1 MISKLREEL
10 IALVKKAQQG
20 DRDAYS
26 QIVRQF
32 QNLAVGYAYSILR
45 NFPLA
50 EEAAQEA
57 FIEAYLNLKR
67 LRKPATFPSW
77 LKKIVF
83 KQCDRLTRKKRLP
96 VVSDAQT
103 GEIIS
108 SQSSP
113 SAIAERRELQ
123 QIVNQAIELL
133 PKAER
138 EVITLFYIGERS
150 QKEISAFLE
159 VPVSTVKNRLFNA
172 RKKLKTNFS
181 SMVED
186 YLYNQRPS
194 QNNDFTNRVE
204 QIIDAASNGNET
216 AMQTLLQQ
224 DSSLANA
231 QDNDIKTTPLTNASH
246 RGYLKIVKL
255 LVLFGAD
262 VNAKEGNYSQST
274 ALHWA
279 AADGHLNVVEFL
291 VSKGAKIDVRDNWH
305 NLTPLGW
312 ATIVQYPNLSR
323 ARGTQHQEVR
333 EFLLEQGA
341 ELDIFS
347 AIALGDLE
355 QINSLIEADPEV
367 LDQRLGFVQHQMQP
381 LHYAISENKSE
392 IAKLLI
398 QSEAD
403 LQATT
408 IFSVSPLCLATQQGD
423 RDIIELLQE
432 QNVSQDLATLLVT
445 EQLSQAEKLIER
457 QPNLIAENALLLHY
471 LIEIKSSLET
481 ISWLIDRGAN
491 IEVKAKYQIHD
502 YVAQLTP
509 LHAAVK
515 AESVEIVRLLI
526 QKKANINTKT
536 TGELQITAL
545 HGAAAKGNLA
555 IISLLAEYQADLNIE
570 DNINIGT
577 PIDWAKEFEQPV
589 AFELLENLSNVG

>member
-1 MISKLREEL
+1 MTLKLRQES
-10 IALVKKAQQG
+10 IALVEKAQKG
-20 DRDAYS
+20 DRHAYS
-26 QIVRQF
+26 QIVKQF

-67 LRKPATFPSW
+67 LRKPAAFPGW

-96 VVSDAQT
+96 VVSDVQT

-123 QIVNQAIELL
+123 QIVTRAIELL
-133 PKAER
+133 PNAER

-194 QNNDFTNRVE
+194 QNNDFTDRVE
-204 QIIDAASNGNET
+204 RIIDAASDGDET
-216 AMQTLLQQ
+216 AMQTPLQQ
-224 DSSLANA
+224 DSRLANTQA
-231 QDNDIKTTPLTNASH
+231 NDIKTTPLTNASH

-279 AADGHLNVVEFL
+279 AADGHLNVVKFL
-291 VSKGAKIDVRDNWH
+291 VSKGAKIDVADNWH

-323 ARGTQHQEVR
+323 ARGTQHREVR

-341 ELDIFS
+341 KLDIFS
-347 AIALGDLE
+347 AIALDDLKS
-355 QINSLIEADPEV
+355 INTLIKANPE
-367 LDQRLGFVQHQMQP
+367 LLKQRLGFVNHHMQP
-381 LHYAISENKSE
+381 LHYAISEHKNE

-398 QSEAD
+398 QQGAD

-408 IFSVSPLCLATQQGD
+408 RFGVTPLCLATQQGD
-423 RDIIELLQE
+423 RDLVRLLNE
-432 QNVSQDLATLLVT
+432 QNVSQLATLLVS
-445 EQLSQAEKLIER
+445 EQLLQADKLIEQ
-457 QPNLIAENALLLHY
+457 QPSLVAENTLLLHY
-471 LIEIKSSLET
+471 LIEIKSSPDT

-502 YVAQLTP
+502 YVSQLTP
-509 LHAAVK
+509 LHAAVRVD
-515 AESVEIVRLLI
+515 SVEITQLLI
-526 QKKANINTKT
+526 EKNANINAKTK
-536 TGELQITAL
+536 GELQITAL
-545 HGAAAKGNLA
+545 HGAAARGNLA
-555 IISLLAEYQADLNIE
+555 IIRLLAKHKADLNIE

-577 PIDWAKEFEQPV
+577 ALDWAKEFEQPT
-589 AFELLENLSNVG
+589 AIELLENLSNLS

>member
-1 MISKLREEL
+1 MTLKLREES
-10 IALVKKAQQG
+10 IALVEKAQKG
-20 DRDAYS
+20 DRNAYS
-26 QIVRQF
+26 QIVKQF

-67 LRKPATFPSW
+67 LRKPAAFPGW

-96 VVSDAQT
+96 VVSNTQT
-103 GEIIS
+103 GEIVS

-123 QIVNQAIELL
+123 QIVKQAIELL
-133 PKAER
+133 PKAEG

-159 VPVSTVKNRLFNA
+159 VPISTVKNRLFNA

-186 YLYNQRPS
+186 YLFNQRPS

-204 QIIDAASNGNET
+204 RVIDASCDGDET
-216 AMQTLLQQ
+216 AMQTLLKQ
-224 DSSLANA
+224 DSSLANS
-231 QDNDIKTTPLTNASH
+231 QDNDIKTTPLIDASH

-279 AADGHLNVVEFL
+279 AADGHLKVVKFL
-291 VSKGAKIDVRDNWH
+291 VKKGAKINVTDNWH

-312 ATIVQYPNLSR
+312 ATIVQYPNLSCS
-323 ARGTQHQEVR
+323 RGTRHKEVR

-347 AIALGDLE
+347 AIALDDIKSINALIKADLE
-355 QINSLIEADPEV
+355 V
-367 LDQRLGFVQHQMQP
+367 LNQRLGFTNHQMQP

-392 IAKLLI
+392 IAKALI
-398 QSEAD
+398 QQGAD

-408 IFSVSPLCLATQQGD
+408 RFGITPLCLATQQGD
-423 RDIIELLQE
+423 RDLVRLLNE

-445 EQLSQAEKLIER
+445 EQLSQAEELIEQ
-457 QPNLIAENALLLHY
+457 QPSLIAKNALLLHY
-471 LIEIKSSLET
+471 LIEMKSSSKT
-481 ISWLIDRGAN
+481 ISWLIDKGAN
-491 IEVKAKYQIHD
+491 IEVRAKYQIQD
-502 YVAQLTP
+502 YVAELTP
-509 LHAAVK
+509 L
-515 AESVEIVRLLI
+515 
-526 QKKANINTKT
+526 
-536 TGELQITAL
+536 
-545 HGAAAKGNLA
+545 
-555 IISLLAEYQADLNIE
+555 
-570 DNINIGT
+570 
-577 PIDWAKEFEQPV
+577 
-589 AFELLENLSNVG
+589 